1 MQHDGIVMRTVVIDC
16 ETYLIGAGR
25 VAPTVVSTQLC
36 DERRDPWI
44 ILGSDPKAPELLG
57 ELFDEC
63 LIIGHNLAYDMGCLA
78 QMYPQLQESIWR
90 AYTESRTLCTMVLE
104 KLIHI
109 AHGWEGKDPR
119 SDTRLATSLAA
130 LVKAYLGEDMEGK
143 DEQDSWR
150 FRYREL
156 DGVPL
161 DQWDKGA
168 LKYALNDALSTW
180 DVFQA
185 QKKWQITNDKV
196 CPDVHQRTRGHWALH
211 LMGAWGLRTDPE
223 KVDTLARSIRDRVS
237 SARVLLKRT
246 GLVKEDGR
254 KDLKEIRS
262 RVEAAYKLRGKE
274 VPITAKGSTSTAREI
289 LEASGDPDL
298 GLLASISNDEKLL
311 TTYVPVLEQGK
322 TLPVNASYNPVVNT
336 GRTSCRKPNVQNQ
349 PRLGGVRECWVPR
362 EGNVYVQADYSIA
375 ELCALAQCCIFM
387 GLESKMAEA
396 LNEGKDLHLDFA
408 SNVLGISY
416 DQAIELKS
424 KGDKSIKNARQMA
437 KIANFGIPGGLSS
450 KTLVVFAKS
459 SYGVELS
466 EPEAKR
472 LRADWLR
479 AYPEMQAYFR
489 FVRDQLEVAERFEL
503 RQWRSSRIRGNVG
516 YTDGCNSPFQGL
528 AADFGVDMCFHVAR
542 ACYIDV
548 NSPLYGSRPV
558 AFVHDEIILESP
570 EDKGHECALELQKI
584 MERRARA
591 WCPDIPI
598 QAEPCIMTRWFKDAE
613 IKYDS
618 NGRIIPWG

>member
-1 MQHDGIVMRTVVIDC
+1 MKVLVVDC

-25 VAPTVVSTQLC
+25 IAPRVVSIQLC
-36 DERRDPWI
+36 DERREPWI
-44 ILGSDPKAPELLG
+44 LLGSDPSTPGKLL
-57 ELFDEC
+57 ELFDEY
-63 LIIGHNLAYDMGCLA
+63 LVVGHNLAFDMGALA
-78 QMYPQLQESIWR
+78 EMYPELQVSIWR

-119 SDTRLATSLAA
+119 SDMRIGTSLADLA
-130 LVKAYLGEDMEGK
+130 RVYLGESMEGK
-143 DEQDSWR
+143 EEADSWR

-168 LKYALNDALSTW
+168 LKYALNDALITW
-180 DVFQA
+180 DVFAA
-185 QKKWQITNDKV
+185 QKQWQISNDKV

-223 KVDTLARSIRDRVS
+223 KVDELSKSIRTRVA
-237 SARVLLKRT
+237 SARAILKKS
-246 GLVKEDGR
+246 GLIKPDDR
-254 KDLKEIRS
+254 KDLKEIRA
-262 RVEAAYKLRGKE
+262 RVEAAYKMRGNE
-274 VPITAKGSTSTAREI
+274 VPITAKGSTSTAREV
-289 LEASGDPDL
+289 LSASGDPDL

-311 TTYVPVLEQGK
+311 TTYLPVLEQGK

-362 EGNVYVQADYSIA
+362 SGKVYVQADYSIA

-387 GLESKMAEA
+387 GLDSKMAQA
-396 LNEGKDLHLDFA
+396 LNEGRDLHLDFA
-408 SNVLGISY
+408 SKVLGISY
-416 DQAIELKS
+416 EEAVAS
-424 KGDKSIKNARQMA
+424 KGDKVVKNARQMA

-459 SYGVELS
+459 SYGVELTES
-466 EPEAKR
+466 EAKK
-472 LRADWLR
+472 LRNDWLR

-489 FVRDQLEVAERFEL
+489 YVRDQLEVVERFEL

-528 AADFGVDMCFHVAR
+528 AADFGIDMCFHVAR
-542 ACYIDV
+542 SCYIDAE
-548 NSPLYGSRPV
+548 SPLYGSRPV

-570 EDKGHECALELQKI
+570 EDKGHECAIELQKI

-598 QAEPCIMTRWFKDAE
+598 EAEPCIMTRWFKDAE
-613 IKYDS
+613 TKYDS

>member
-1 MQHDGIVMRTVVIDC
+1 MKVLVVDC

-25 VAPTVVSTQLC
+25 IAPKVVSIQLC
-36 DERRDPWI
+36 DERREPWVL
-44 ILGSDPKAPELLG
+44 LGSDPSTPGKLLG
-57 ELFDEC
+57 LFDEC
-63 LIIGHNLAYDMGCLA
+63 LIVGHNLAFDMGALA
-78 QMYPQLQESIWR
+78 EMYPELQASIWR

-119 SDTRLATSLAA
+119 SDMRIGTSLADLA
-130 LVKAYLGEDMEGK
+130 RVYLGESMEGK
-143 DEQDSWR
+143 EEADSWR

-161 DQWDKGA
+161 DRWDKGA
-168 LKYALNDALSTW
+168 LKYALNDALITW
-180 DVFQA
+180 DVFAA
-185 QKKWQITNDKV
+185 QKQWQISNDKV

-223 KVDTLARSIRDRVS
+223 KVDELSKSIKSRVA
-237 SARVLLKRT
+237 SARAILRNS
-246 GLVKEDGR
+246 GLIKDDGR

-262 RVEAAYKLRGKE
+262 RVEAAYKLRGNE
-274 VPITAKGSTSTAREI
+274 VPITAKGSTSTAREV

-311 TTYVPVLEQGK
+311 TTYLPVLEQGK

-362 EGNVYVQADYSIA
+362 SGNVYVQADYSIA

-387 GLESKMAEA
+387 GLDSKMSEA
-396 LNEGKDLHLDFA
+396 LNEGRDLHLDFA
-408 SNVLGISY
+408 SKVLGISY
-416 DQAIELKS
+416 EEALAS
-424 KGDKSIKNARQMA
+424 KGDKVVKNARQMA

-450 KTLVVFAKS
+450 KTLVVFAKA
-459 SYGVELS
+459 SYGVELTES
-466 EPEAKR
+466 EAKK
-472 LRADWLR
+472 LRNDWLR

-489 FVRDQLEVAERFEL
+489 YVRDQLEVAERFEL

-528 AADFGVDMCFHVAR
+528 AADFGIDMCFHVAR
-542 ACYIDV
+542 ACYIDSD
-548 NSPLYGSRPV
+548 SPLYGSRPV

-598 QAEPCIMTRWFKDAE
+598 EAEPCIMTRWFKDAE
-613 IKYDS
+613 TKYDS
-618 NGRIIPWG
+618 NGRIIAWG

>member
-1 MQHDGIVMRTVVIDC
+1 MKVLVVDC

-25 VAPTVVSTQLC
+25 IAPKVVSVQLC
-36 DERRDPWI
+36 DERREPWVL
-44 ILGSDPKAPELLG
+44 LGSDPSTPGKLL

-63 LIIGHNLAYDMGCLA
+63 LIVGHNLAFDMGALA
-78 QMYPQLQESIWR
+78 EMYPELQVSIWR

-119 SDTRLATSLAA
+119 SDMRIGTSLADLA
-130 LVKAYLGEDMEGK
+130 RVYLGESMEGK
-143 DEQDSWR
+143 EEADSWR

-168 LKYALNDALSTW
+168 LKYALNDALITW
-180 DVFQA
+180 DVFAA
-185 QKKWQITNDKV
+185 QKQWQISNDKV

-223 KVDTLARSIRDRVS
+223 KVDELSKSIKSRVA
-237 SARVLLKRT
+237 SARAILRNS
-246 GLVKEDGR
+246 GLIKDDGR

-262 RVEAAYKLRGKE
+262 RVEAAYKLRGNE
-274 VPITAKGSTSTAREI
+274 VPITAKGSTSTAREV

-311 TTYVPVLEQGK
+311 TTYLPVLEQGK

-362 EGNVYVQADYSIA
+362 SGKVYVQADYSIA

-387 GLESKMAEA
+387 GLDSKMAEA
-396 LNEGKDLHLDFA
+396 LNEGRDLHLDFA
-408 SNVLGISY
+408 SKVLGISY
-416 DQAIELKS
+416 EEALAS
-424 KGDKSIKNARQMA
+424 KGDKVVKNARQMA

-450 KTLVVFAKS
+450 KTLVVFAKA
-459 SYGVELS
+459 SYGVELTES
-466 EPEAKR
+466 EAKK
-472 LRADWLR
+472 LRNDWLR

-489 FVRDQLEVAERFEL
+489 YVRDQLEVAERFEL

-528 AADFGVDMCFHVAR
+528 AADFGIDMCFHVAR
-542 ACYIDV
+542 ACYIDSD
-548 NSPLYGSRPV
+548 SPLYGSRPV

-598 QAEPCIMTRWFKDAE
+598 EAEPCIMTRWFKDAE
-613 IKYDS
+613 TKYDS
-618 NGRIIPWG
+618 NGRIIAWG

>member
-1 MQHDGIVMRTVVIDC
+1 
-16 ETYLIGAGR
+16 
-25 VAPTVVSTQLC
+25 
-36 DERRDPWI
+36 
-44 ILGSDPKAPELLG
+44 
-57 ELFDEC
+57 
-63 LIIGHNLAYDMGCLA
+63 
-78 QMYPQLQESIWR
+78 
-90 AYTESRTLCTMVLE
+90 MVLE

-119 SDTRLATSLAA
+119 SDMRIGTSLADLA
-130 LVKAYLGEDMEGK
+130 RVYLGESMEGK
-143 DEQDSWR
+143 EEADSWR

-168 LKYALNDALSTW
+168 LKYALNDALITW
-180 DVFQA
+180 DVFAA
-185 QKKWQITNDKV
+185 QKQWQISNDKV

-223 KVDTLARSIRDRVS
+223 KVDELSKSIKSRVA
-237 SARVLLKRT
+237 SARAILRNS
-246 GLVKEDGR
+246 GLIKDDGR

-262 RVEAAYKLRGKE
+262 RVEAAYKLRGNE
-274 VPITAKGSTSTAREI
+274 VPITAKGSTSTAREV

-311 TTYVPVLEQGK
+311 TTYLPVLEQGK

-362 EGNVYVQADYSIA
+362 SGKVYVQADYSIA

-387 GLESKMAEA
+387 GLDSKMAEA
-396 LNEGKDLHLDFA
+396 LNEGRDLHLDFA
-408 SNVLGISY
+408 SKVLGISY
-416 DQAIELKS
+416 EEALAS
-424 KGDKSIKNARQMA
+424 KGDKVVKNARQMA

-450 KTLVVFAKS
+450 KTLVVFAKA
-459 SYGVELS
+459 SYGVELTES
-466 EPEAKR
+466 EAKK
-472 LRADWLR
+472 LRNDWLR

-489 FVRDQLEVAERFEL
+489 YVRDQLEVAERFEL

-528 AADFGVDMCFHVAR
+528 AADFGIDMCFHVAR
-542 ACYIDV
+542 ACYIDSD
-548 NSPLYGSRPV
+548 SPLYGSRPV

-598 QAEPCIMTRWFKDAE
+598 EAEPCIMTRWFKDAE
-613 IKYDS
+613 TKYDS
-618 NGRIIPWG
+618 NGRIIAWG

>member
-1 MQHDGIVMRTVVIDC
+1 MKVLVVDC

-25 VAPTVVSTQLC
+25 IAPKVVSVQLC
-36 DERRDPWI
+36 DERREPWVL
-44 ILGSDPKAPELLG
+44 LGSDPSTPGKLL

-63 LIIGHNLAYDMGCLA
+63 LIVGHNLAFDMGALA
-78 QMYPQLQESIWR
+78 EMYPELQVSIWR

-119 SDTRLATSLAA
+119 SDMRIGTSLADLA
-130 LVKAYLGEDMEGK
+130 RVYLGESMEGK
-143 DEQDSWR
+143 EEADSWR

-168 LKYALNDALSTW
+168 LKYALNDALITW
-180 DVFQA
+180 DVFAA
-185 QKKWQITNDKV
+185 QKQWQISNDKV

-223 KVDTLARSIRDRVS
+223 KVDELSKSIKSRVA
-237 SARVLLKRT
+237 SARAILRNS
-246 GLVKEDGR
+246 GLIKDDGR

-262 RVEAAYKLRGKE
+262 RVEAAYKLRGNE
-274 VPITAKGSTSTAREI
+274 VPITAKGSTSTAREV

-311 TTYVPVLEQGK
+311 TTYLPVLEQGK

-362 EGNVYVQADYSIA
+362 SGNVYVQADYSIA

-387 GLESKMAEA
+387 GLDSKMAEA
-396 LNEGKDLHLDFA
+396 LNEGRDLHLDFA
-408 SNVLGISY
+408 SKVLGISY
-416 DQAIELKS
+416 EEALAS
-424 KGDKSIKNARQMA
+424 KGDKVVKNARQMA

-450 KTLVVFAKS
+450 KTLVVFAKA
-459 SYGVELS
+459 SYGVELTES
-466 EPEAKR
+466 EAKK
-472 LRADWLR
+472 LRNDWLR

-489 FVRDQLEVAERFEL
+489 YVRDQLEVAERFEL

-528 AADFGVDMCFHVAR
+528 AADFGIDMCFHVAR
-542 ACYIDV
+542 ACYIDSD
-548 NSPLYGSRPV
+548 SPLYGSRPV

-598 QAEPCIMTRWFKDAE
+598 EAEPCIMTRWFKDAE
-613 IKYDS
+613 TKYDS
-618 NGRIIPWG
+618 NGRIIAWG